1 MSRLWQLHVFGEGN
15 TRTTA
20 VFFIKYLRI
29 LGFAATNDIFAENAW
44 YFRNAMVRANYNDLK
59 NGVHETTEYLEL
71 FLRNLLL
78 DEKNELHNREMHIS
92 GKLVQSATRNVS
104 KCQNGTL
111 KLSIEELSI
120 IKILAS
126 DSTVTQKEIANLT
139 NLSERT
145 VKRRTV
151 EMQKKGLIARE
162 NGKRN
167 GRWIV
172 KIGTFT

>member
-1 MSRLWQLHVFGEGN
+1 M
-15 TRTTA
+15 
-20 VFFIKYLRI
+20 
-29 LGFAATNDIFAENAW
+29 
-44 YFRNAMVRANYNDLK
+44 
-59 NGVHETTEYLEL
+59 
-71 FLRNLLL
+71 RNLLL

-92 GKLVQSATRNVS
+92 GRLVKSATADVS

-111 KLSIEELSI
+111 KMSIEELSI

-126 DSTVTQKEIANLT
+126 DSTMTQKKIAELT
-139 NLSERT
+139 GLSERT

-172 KIGTFT
+172 KADMFIS